1 MITDFIG
8 KHKLIMKNDLNST
21 KDTHYETE
29 STLSQIPVKIEESRI
44 KIDSKVFDINIWSPN
59 NKQTKSLNN

>member
-29 STLSQIPVKIEESRI
+29 STLSQIPVKIEESRL